1 MRLDSDVDNAD
12 SQLHV
17 EFYTYDEDG
26 PWKGSAH
33 VRIVTPGDKTNII
46 DRPARDSDKRR
57 FQRQWLH
64 YQRANSDHLIVGT
77 PLSAWRQERPEELT
91 DGQLQE
97 LTILKFLSVEQVAM
111 ASDTQVM
118 RMGMGA
124 MGLRVRARTYLS
136 SKNAQVSGAALA
148 TAQARD
154 RRAEGDGCAACGEP
168 VCPGPEQAEEQARRL
183 SAAQSK
189 GRKWRTQL
197 SCSWFS
203 RSVMNS
209 ALSRPHA
216 VATNTSQDI
225 IQILALMNASGYELL
240 AQA

>member
-124 MGLRVRARTYLS
+124 MGLRERARTYLS
-136 SKNAQVSGAALA
+136 SKNAQVSGAALS
-148 TAQARD
+148 TAQAQIEELKAMVAQLAANQSAPAPNKQKS
-154 RRAEGDGCAACGEP
+154 RRGGYRPRKAKAENGELNSPAAG
-168 VCPGPEQAEEQARRL
+168 
-183 SAAQSK
+183 SAS
-189 GRKWRTQL
+189 L
-197 SCSWFS
+197 
-203 RSVMNS
+203 
-209 ALSRPHA
+209 
-216 VATNTSQDI
+216 
-225 IQILALMNASGYELL
+225 
-240 AQA
+240 